1 MADSTVTP
9 EPNARHAVTILV
21 DDNPVTLQKDHATG
35 HKIKAA
41 DGIPEDSELHGPN
54 GELIANDE
62 RVELEDGEKFTTTP
76 KLVEI
81 LVNNRAVEVPGHEV
95 TGAQIKQAAG
105 VPDDFKLF
113 GPDGEEIAGSET
125 IKVKDHERFTAIS
138 GQDVS

>member
-9 EPNARHAVTILV
+9 ESNARHAVTILV

-41 DGIPEDSELHGPN
+41 AGIPEDSELHGPN

-62 RVELEDGEKFTTTP
+62 RVQLEDGEKFTTTP

-113 GPDGEEIAGSET
+113 GPDGEEIADNET
-125 IKVKDHERFTAIS
+125 IKVKHHERFTAIS